1 MNRKQKLIAAAALA
15 AVAATWAIPAQAGR
29 TLNAVK
35 SRGMVVCGVNTAAPG
50 FSGADSRGHWKGLDV
65 DICRAV
71 AAAVLK
77 DANKVKFVPLSSE
90 QRFTALQ
97 SGQID
102 ILARNTTWSM
112 SRDASQGS
120 VFVAMDYLDGQGFM
134 VPKKYKIHSAKQLNG
149 ATICVQTGTSSEKN
163 LADFARAN
171 NIKYKPVVFST
182 TEATQGAFISGRC
195 QAYTTDRSDLAGA
208 RLRAKNPN
216 DYVILPETISKEPL
230 GMAIRRGDD
239 DWFQIVRWSF
249 YTMVEAEE
257 LGITQKT
264 RILSAP
270 ARIRMSAAFLGL
282 KRISGA

>member
-171 NIKYKPVVFST
+171 NIK
-182 TEATQGAFISGRC
+182 
-195 QAYTTDRSDLAGA
+195 
-208 RLRAKNPN
+208 N
-216 DYVILPETISKEPL
+216 
-230 GMAIRRGDD
+230 RG
-239 DWFQIVRWSF
+239 W
-249 YTMVEAEE
+249 M
-257 LGITQKT
+257 KT
-264 RILSAP
+264 RN
-270 ARIRMSAAFLGL
+270 IR
-282 KRISGA
+282 

>member
-15 AVAATWAIPAQAGR
+15 AVVATWAIPAQAGR

-149 ATICVQTGTSSEKN
+149 ATIC
-163 LADFARAN
+163 
-171 NIKYKPVVFST
+171 
-182 TEATQGAFISGRC
+182 
-195 QAYTTDRSDLAGA
+195 
-208 RLRAKNPN
+208 
-216 DYVILPETISKEPL
+216 
-230 GMAIRRGDD
+230 
-239 DWFQIVRWSF
+239 
-249 YTMVEAEE
+249 
-257 LGITQKT
+257 
-264 RILSAP
+264 
-270 ARIRMSAAFLGL
+270 
-282 KRISGA
+282 